1 MSAAPRVL
9 VIGVGTPERGAD
21 AAGRLV
27 AERLQAAPPAG
38 VTVLGLRG
46 DALTLMEAWA
56 GAEAVVLVDA
66 VVTGAPPG
74 SVHRFDAS
82 ERALPARLNGTSS
95 HDLGLADALELSRAL
110 ASLPRR
116 VIVIGIEGD
125 DFSAGAPLS
134 PPLRAALETAA
145 ARAASEARALTSME
159 DTSNA

>member
-1 MSAAPRVL
+1 MSGTPRVL

-38 VTVLGLRG
+38 VAVLGLHG
-46 DALTLMEAWA
+46 DALTLMETWA

-82 ERALPARLNGTSS
+82 ERPLPARLTATSS
-95 HDLGLADALELSRAL
+95 HDLGLAEALELSRAL
-110 ASLPRR
+110 ASLPPR

-125 DFSAGAPLS
+125 DFSAGSPLS
-134 PPLRAALETAA
+134 PALRAAIGTAT
-145 ARAASEARALTSME
+145 ARAADEARALAAIE
-159 DTSNA
+159 DTSDA